1 MKTAIIYYSYTGK
14 KKKLAE
20 KKVRKDNA
28 DLIEIKEK
36 NRRSTVGAYV
46 VGSLAARRQK
56 KTEIETVFADFSDY
70 DRLIIMVP
78 LWAGFPAPA
87 FNNILELIPPG
98 KEIELIITSGSGNS
112 SASKEKTIALS
123 ATKKV
128 RVVKYQDVKTSK

>member
-14 KKKLAE
+14 TKKLAE

-56 KTEIETVFADFSDY
+56 KAEIETVFADFSDY

-123 ATKKV
+123 TTKKV